1 MRRPVGDVLCDNY
14 VLFQRHVNADTSVMG
29 QISSDRQADVTELV
43 GEIVRELEER
53 GVPSGAWLFD
63 IARVRQSLREADT
76 LLRRL
81 EDAIIRSQSSASLDE
96 L

>member
-1 MRRPVGDVLCDNY
+1 
-14 VLFQRHVNADTSVMG
+14 MG
-29 QISSDRQADVTELV
+29 HFSSSEHRAAEAAEASELV
-43 GEIVRELEER
+43 GEIIRELEQR
-53 GVPSGAWLFD
+53 GVPAGAWLID

-81 EDAIIRSQSSASLDE
+81 EDTIIRSSSASSLDE

>member
-1 MRRPVGDVLCDNY
+1 MGDSQSLDP
-14 VLFQRHVNADTSVMG
+14 LAGLPETR
-29 QISSDRQADVTELV
+29 DVSELAQ
-43 GEIVRELEER
+43 EIVRELEQR
-53 GVPSGAWLFD
+53 GVPSGTWLVD

-81 EDAIIRSQSSASLDE
+81 EDALIRASTGSPLDE

>member
-1 MRRPVGDVLCDNY
+1 MDAHSPDAV
-14 VLFQRHVNADTSVMG
+14 DTKL
-29 QISSDRQADVTELV
+29 AE
-43 GEIVRELEER
+43 EIVRALEER
-53 GVPSGAWLFD
+53 GVPSGAWLVD

-81 EDAIIRSQSSASLDE
+81 EDAIIRSSSTSQLDE